1 MAKKILTELTETEI
15 RQLFR
20 EELEQALATH
30 GNARQGT
37 KRRIVSF
44 AEGCEHVSISTSHGY
59 KLTSQG
65 LIPHSKRGK
74 RIYFD
79 LDELDAWML
88 ANKVKTVNDM
98 QTEIDDYL
106 KKNAKG

>member
-20 EELEQALATH
+20 EELEQVLATH
-30 GNARQGT
+30 DKATQST

-44 AEGCEHVSISTSHGY
+44 AEGCKHVSISTSHGY

-98 QTEIDDYL
+98 QTEIEDYL

>member
-1 MAKKILTELTETEI
+1 MTKKILTELTETEI

-20 EELEQALATH
+20 EELQQALAKY
-30 GNARQGT
+30 GNATQSN

-44 AEGCEHVSISTSHGY
+44 VEGCKYVSISTSHGY

-74 RIYFD
+74 YIYFD
-79 LDELDAWML
+79 LEELDAWML

-98 QTEIDDYL
+98 QTEIEDYL